1 MYIYIA
7 HAVAAVRVVVARVS
21 PPSWCLI
28 SCVLHALHAVSRT
41 SQGWPGCAAATAGAG
56 RAAAAAVLVLQR
68 VCVAHAAVA
77 TRVVVAHAGVVTHA
91 GVDRRRRDGG

>member
-1 MYIYIA
+1 
-7 HAVAAVRVVVARVS
+7 
-21 PPSWCLI
+21 
-28 SCVLHALHAVSRT
+28 
-41 SQGWPGCAAATAGAG
+41 
-56 RAAAAAVLVLQR
+56 VLVLQR

>member
-1 MYIYIA
+1 MESDIISLIYL
-7 HAVAAVRVVVARVS
+7 
-21 PPSWCLI
+21 P
-28 SCVLHALHAVSRT
+28 
-41 SQGWPGCAAATAGAG
+41 AG

-77 TRVVVAHAGVVTHA
+77 ARVVVAHAGVVTHA